1 MKSFAKQF
9 VIDVK
14 IGSFSIIVLTSNFF
28 FSLKIIFDREEKA
41 FLYNLTKWW
50 YKKDNSVIK
59 DKVIFNSKN

>member
-14 IGSFSIIVLTSNFF
+14 IGSFFIVVLTSNFF

-41 FLYNLTKWW
+41 FLYNLTK
-50 YKKDNSVIK
+50 
-59 DKVIFNSKN
+59 